1 MSICLFCHHHY
12 IEKPSWSKIFSNNKS
27 ESICQHCLSNLKKLE
42 GNRCT
47 KCSRI
52 LLKEYSDVPICY
64 DCNRWE
70 KNQLT
75 QSLIVRNYS
84 LYRYNSFL
92 KEILATFKYRGDTII
107 ASYFSQKLFDTYQ
120 AFFSNAYVICIPL
133 SKERLHER
141 GFNQAELLVEGWP
154 NKEYV
159 HLLMKNERSKQSKK
173 SRRLRLQSF
182 QDNPFFIEK
191 QNIDLSLNNI
201 VLVDDIYT
209 TGTTIRQAAIVLK
222 QAGANQ
228 IFSITI
234 AR

>member
-1 MSICLFCHHHY
+1 M
-12 IEKPSWSKIFSNNKS
+12 
-27 ESICQHCLSNLKKLE
+27 
-42 GNRCT
+42 
-47 KCSRI
+47 
-52 LLKEYSDVPICY
+52 
-64 DCNRWE
+64 
-70 KNQLT
+70 
-75 QSLIVRNYS
+75 RNYS